1 MEETLSRYATRMVA
15 LKEEIT
21 EYEFEISWFRK
32 KVSLCKDELVIYQD
46 IIDQILNDDNSYL
59 YYVWEERIY

>member
-1 MEETLSRYATRMVA
+1 MEETLSRYATLMAV

-21 EYEFEISWFRK
+21 NYELEISWFTK
-32 KVSLCKDELVIYQD
+32 KISLCKDALVIYQD
-46 IIDQILNDDNSYL
+46 IIQKILTDDDSYL

>member
-1 MEETLSRYATRMVA
+1 MVA

-46 IIDQILNDDNSYL
+46 IIQQIINDDDSYL